1 MYEAGKLLPDTVL
14 TGVFQDD
21 EHEADVGGVMREI
34 DAARVDEAR
43 RRAARAEA
51 ENSRPR
57 PRSRHRPGCNDVLPV
72 QPASQVPPPKRAPPA
87 QPVPCAAITFD
98 AGQYLVIRPFHW
110 PLTGIRYTPFKFPGA
125 VMSNQFP
132 SVRPRRLRQNE
143 SLRTVFQETE
153 FRLEDLILPIF
164 VEEGIDDFV
173 PISSM
178 PGVNRIPEK
187 RLAQEIERY
196 ARAGIKSVMTFGVS
210 HHLDAVG
217 SDTWN
222 ENGLV
227 ARMSRICKDTV
238 PEMVVMSDTCF
249 CEYTSHGHCGVLHD
263 HGVDN
268 DATLVNLGKQAVIAA
283 AAGADFIAPS
293 AAMDGQVQA
302 IRSALDGAG
311 FHDTAI
317 MAYSTKFAS
326 SLYGP
331 FREAGG
337 TALKGDRKSYQ
348 MNPMNRREAVR
359 ESLLDEQEGAD
370 VLMVKPAGAY
380 LDVIADIRA
389 ASRLP
394 LAAYQVSGEYAMI
407 KFGGLA
413 GAIDEGRVV
422 RESIGAIKRAGAD
435 LILTYFA
442 MDLARE
448 GI

>member
-1 MYEAGKLLPDTVL
+1 
-14 TGVFQDD
+14 
-21 EHEADVGGVMREI
+21 
-34 DAARVDEAR
+34 
-43 RRAARAEA
+43 
-51 ENSRPR
+51 
-57 PRSRHRPGCNDVLPV
+57 
-72 QPASQVPPPKRAPPA
+72 
-87 QPVPCAAITFD
+87 
-98 AGQYLVIRPFHW
+98 
-110 PLTGIRYTPFKFPGA
+110 
-125 VMSNQFP
+125 MSNQFP

-143 SLRTVFQETE
+143 SLRTIFQETE

-173 PISSM
+173 PITSM

-187 RLAQEIERY
+187 LLAQEIERY

-210 HHLDAVG
+210 HNLDAVG

-227 ARMSRICKDTV
+227 ARMSRICKDSV

-268 DATLVNLGKQAVIAA
+268 DATLANLGRQAVIAA

-302 IRSALDGAG
+302 IRGALDAAG

>member
-1 MYEAGKLLPDTVL
+1 
-14 TGVFQDD
+14 
-21 EHEADVGGVMREI
+21 
-34 DAARVDEAR
+34 
-43 RRAARAEA
+43 
-51 ENSRPR
+51 
-57 PRSRHRPGCNDVLPV
+57 
-72 QPASQVPPPKRAPPA
+72 
-87 QPVPCAAITFD
+87 
-98 AGQYLVIRPFHW
+98 
-110 PLTGIRYTPFKFPGA
+110 
-125 VMSNQFP
+125 MSNRFP

-143 SLRTVFQETE
+143 SLRTIFQETE

-173 PISSM
+173 PITSM

-187 RLAQEIERY
+187 MLAQEIERY

-210 HHLDAVG
+210 HNLDATG

-227 ARMSRICKDTV
+227 ARMARICKDSV

-268 DATLVNLGKQAVIAA
+268 DATLANLGKQAVIAA

-302 IRSALDGAG
+302 IRGALDAAG

-337 TALKGDRKSYQ
+337 TTLKGDRKAYQ

>member
-1 MYEAGKLLPDTVL
+1 
-14 TGVFQDD
+14 
-21 EHEADVGGVMREI
+21 
-34 DAARVDEAR
+34 
-43 RRAARAEA
+43 
-51 ENSRPR
+51 
-57 PRSRHRPGCNDVLPV
+57 
-72 QPASQVPPPKRAPPA
+72 
-87 QPVPCAAITFD
+87 
-98 AGQYLVIRPFHW
+98 
-110 PLTGIRYTPFKFPGA
+110 
-125 VMSNQFP
+125 MSNRFP
-132 SVRPRRLRQNE
+132 HVRPRRLRQSE
-143 SLRTVFQETE
+143 ALRSIFQETE

-164 VEEGIDDFV
+164 VEEGIDDLV

-178 PGVNRIPEK
+178 PGVNRIPE
-187 RLAQEIERY
+187 RMLAREIERY

-210 HHLDAVG
+210 HHLDEDG

-227 ARMSRICKDTV
+227 ARMARICKDTV

-249 CEYTSHGHCGVLHD
+249 CEYTRHGHCGVVHE

-268 DATLVNLGKQAVIAA
+268 DATLANLGKQAVVAA

-302 IRSALDGAG
+302 IRGALDAAG
-311 FHDTAI
+311 FQETAI

-337 TALKGDRKSYQ
+337 TTLTGDRKSYQ

-370 VLMVKPAGAY
+370 VLMVKPAGTY

-407 KFGGLA
+407 KFGALA

-435 LILTYFA
+435 LILSYFA